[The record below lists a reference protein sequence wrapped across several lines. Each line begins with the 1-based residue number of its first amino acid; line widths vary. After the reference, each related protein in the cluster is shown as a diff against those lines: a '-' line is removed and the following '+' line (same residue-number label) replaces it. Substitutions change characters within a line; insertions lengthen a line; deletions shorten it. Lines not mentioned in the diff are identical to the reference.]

1 MKINEFLTEA
11 AGPKVGRK
19 YQHIEDLVLSDGS
32 HGALHAVERLKH
44 MGEEGGN
51 IELKWDGMPVVY
63 WGRDEQGNFGMFPKN
78 AWQYLKS
85 GKTETS
91 SGASTVMRSP
101 DDVKSFVMGTGS
113 GDPKARQQFANQFA
127 SLWPYFEQ
135 ISPKQG
141 YLEGGLLF
149 YPGTR
154 PDGNSAMPAINQET
168 NTYDFTPNITT
179 FHIPVDS
186 ELGKK
191 IAKSKVMV
199 AATGYFPTM
208 GSSDEQ
214 RLPNAES
221 LSVPGVIVQ
230 GTTYVQ
236 EPVPLDTQGLANL
249 EAYLTKNAKL
259 IDGYLAP
266 KPGLSN
272 PGGELYSYLN
282 KHLRTQGL
290 LADFPEWA
298 KANLS
303 EKKAQTM
310 LADVEGLKA
319 TLGAVEGISNQ
330 KNLLINQLSQGLHGG
345 IKQTKPE
352 GYVQAHPGKQF
363 NYDMP
368 GQFIK
373 TIDQTNWAP
382 KESVVN
388 EARSGKSAVVGW
400 GRGMGHTGHDALV
413 KAVIHQAEST
423 GATPYFIVSRSFGK
437 DDPIPPET
445 KLATYQKKFPKYAK
459 MFSLPPEGTN
469 TLNAVLG
476 ELLTK
481 GYTDATLVV
490 GETEKDAFGYLTRPD
505 SSGNPAYKSF
515 GWNNITVMSRQDT
528 KAPGSDKS
536 KPDYHE
542 GPRATPMR
550 EVLLDPDKTEQ
561 EQFAV
566 WRQAMS
572 PTLDDK
578 EVLDMMNTAKQNLVQ
593 FHTPKPRRKASKI
606 KEQIAK
612 MRPLLKEASVEQ
624 QYRMLKLL
632 KEFSAVPPYPA
643 FPTYDAF
650 IEDKEEID
658 PVKTVIKFY
667 EPIVNDIHKEK
678 IDDYVDKARELL
690 HQTDDPAVRTK
701 LIDIFKKG
709 KENPYIQGGI
719 ITTVG
724 ALLAGGLLSSAS
736 RMGLSPSQTNIL
748 LQSVLNTVIPTIVS
762 RINGKSWADT
772 IKYTLASAGIG
783 TGIAALTEKESD
795 VIGRMAKDLS
805 GDGAPIAKLRA
816 ARDREQ
822 MKKRERSDGLPVTPK
837 FDDYLDEK

>member
-11 AGPKVGRK
+11 TGPKVGRK

-113 GDPKARQQFANQFA
+113 GDPKARQKFANQFA

-186 ELGKK
+186 DLGKK
-191 IAKSKVMV
+191 ISKSKVMV

-272 PGGELYSYLN
+272 PGAELYSYLN
-282 KHLRTQGL
+282 KHLRTEGL

-298 KANLS
+298 KSNLS
-303 EKKAQTM
+303 EKKAQAM

-319 TLGAVEGISNQ
+319 TLGAVEGLGNQ

-352 GYVQAHPGKQF
+352 GYVQAHPGKKF

-388 EARSGKSAVVGW
+388 EARGGKSAVVGW

-413 KAVIHQAEST
+413 QAVIHQAETT
-423 GATPYFIVSRSFGK
+423 GATPYFFVSRSFGK

-445 KLATYQKKFPKYAK
+445 KLAMYQKKFPKYAN
-459 MFSLPPEGTN
+459 MFSLPPEGMT
-469 TLNAVLG
+469 TLNSVLDD
-476 ELLTK
+476 LKNK
-481 GYTDATLVV
+481 GYTDATIVV
-490 GETEKDAFGYLTRPD
+490 GENEKDAFNYLIKPD
-505 SSGNPAYKSF
+505 SSGVPSYKNF

-550 EVLLDPDKTEQ
+550 QVLLDPDKTEQ

-572 PTLDDK
+572 PSLDDS
-578 EVLDMMNTAKQNLVQ
+578 EVLDMMNTAKQNLIQ
-593 FHTPKPRRKASKI
+593 FHTKKPRRKASKI

-612 MRPLLKEASVEQ
+612 MRPLLREASIEQ

-632 KEFSAVPPYPA
+632 KEFSVVPPYPA

-650 IEDKEEID
+650 IENDEGVVEGSPNADVKKQISKFEELALAANRAGDDAKCKQYQQKIQALKQKMSQG
-658 PVKTVIKFY
+658 VAEKMKMGATI
-667 EPIVNDIHKEK
+667 EPMEE
-678 IDDYVDKARELL
+678 DD
-690 HQTDDPAVRTK
+690 
-701 LIDIFKKG
+701 
-709 KENPYIQGGI
+709 
-719 ITTVG
+719 
-724 ALLAGGLLSSAS
+724 
-736 RMGLSPSQTNIL
+736 
-748 LQSVLNTVIPTIVS
+748 VIPHMV
-762 RINGKSWADT
+762 
-772 IKYTLASAGIG
+772 
-783 TGIAALTEKESD
+783 
-795 VIGRMAKDLS
+795 KDLT
-805 GDGAPIAKLRA
+805 GKGAPIAKLRA

-822 MKKRERSDGLPVTPK
+822 MKKRERSDGLPVEPK
-837 FDDYLDEK
+837 FDYLDEK